1 MIKACRRRLYGIQ
14 KRWGI
19 SVVLFGLMFSCMTGC
34 GGGAS
39 TGAPTETPPSS
50 NQQLNSS
57 INHIIFMAQENR
69 GFDHYFGKLADY
81 WKANGYPAQAFDG
94 LPATASNPSF
104 DGLSTVNSFHLRTV
118 CVQNLSPGW
127 NESHTDWNVNNPVG
141 PWAGDGFV
149 HTAAHFSQ
157 NAVPPDAP
165 IFDLDGLRAM
175 GYYDGNDLN
184 YYYYMASNF
193 ATSDSWF
200 SPVMSRTQMNRL
212 YLLSGTSAGHVNP
225 PKTSLSNKTIFEAL
239 ESAGVSWKIY
249 ETDPGTAFIGN
260 FQPFASLHTAN
271 VRPLSEYYSD
281 LANGTLPAVAL
292 VEPGYA
298 SGLDE
303 HPGNGKSIQAGVQH
317 VHDIIKALM
326 QSSSW
331 KDSVFILTFDE
342 FGSFYDHVSPQP
354 ATHPDGIAP
363 IDLGPDDVCSIT
375 TGPNCDF
382 TYTGYRVPLLVVS
395 PFTRKNYVSHHT
407 ADFTA
412 ILKLIETRFQLPSLT
427 NRDAAQIDMTEF
439 FDFTNPPWMTPPSN
453 VPDQDQTGLCDY
465 HAVP

>member
-1 MIKACRRRLYGIQ
+1 VG
-14 KRWGI
+14 
-19 SVVLFGLMFSCMTGC
+19 LFGLVLLFAISTGC
-34 GGGAS
+34 GGLGGAS
-39 TGAPTETPPSS
+39 SGPPPT
-50 NQQLNSS
+50 NQQLNNSV
-57 INHIIFMAQENR
+57 NHIIFMAQENR
-69 GFDHYFGKLADY
+69 GFDHYFGKLPDY
-81 WKANGYPAQAFDG
+81 WKANGYPNQSFDG
-94 LPATASNPSF
+94 LPVNASNQAD
-104 DGLSTVNSFHLRTV
+104 DGTTVNSFHLRTV

-127 NESHTDWNVNNPVG
+127 NESHVIWNVNDPVS
-141 PWAGDGFV
+141 PTAALDGFV
-149 HTAAHFSQ
+149 HTAANFSR

-165 IFDLDGLRAM
+165 IFDQEGLRSM

-184 YYYYMASNF
+184 FYYFMASNF
-193 ATSDSWF
+193 ATSDRWF

-212 YLLSGTSAGHVNP
+212 YLFAATSAGYVNP
-225 PKTSLSNKTIFEAL
+225 PKVSLPNKTIFELL

-260 FQPFASLHTAN
+260 FQPFASQHTAN
-271 VRPLSEYYSD
+271 VAPLSQYYTD

-292 VEPGYA
+292 IEPGYA

-303 HPGNGKSIQAGVQH
+303 HPNQNIQAGAAH
-317 VHDIIKALM
+317 VHDIMKGLM

-342 FGSFYDHVSPQP
+342 FGSFYDHVPPQP

-363 IDLGPDDVCSIT
+363 IDLGANDVCSKV

-382 TYTGYRVPLLVVS
+382 VFTGYRIPLLVVS
-395 PFTRKNYVSHHT
+395 PFTKKNYVSHRT

-412 ILKLIETRFQLPSLT
+412 ILKLIETRFGLPSLT
-427 NRDAAQIDMTEF
+427 KRDAAQMDMTEF
-439 FDFTNPPWMTPPSN
+439 FDFSNPPWMTPPS
-453 VPDQDQTGLCDY
+453 VPDQDRNGLCDF

>member
-1 MIKACRRRLYGIQ
+1 MEHHMMKPCRWGLHGIQ
-14 KRWGI
+14 NRWGI
-19 SVVLFGLMFSCMTGC
+19 SVALFGLMFTFLTGC

-39 TGAPTETPPSS
+39 TGAANDSPPSS
-50 NQQLNSS
+50 NQQLNTS

-81 WKANGYPAQAFDG
+81 WQANGYPSQSFDG
-94 LPATASNPSF
+94 LPANASNPSF

-149 HTAAHFSQ
+149 HTAAH
-157 NAVPPDAP
+157 
-165 IFDLDGLRAM
+165 
-175 GYYDGNDLN
+175 
-184 YYYYMASNF
+184 
-193 ATSDSWF
+193 
-200 SPVMSRTQMNRL
+200 RL
-212 YLLSGTSAGHVNP
+212 YLLAATSAGHVNP
-225 PKTSLSNKTIFEAL
+225 PKTSLPNKTIFEAL
-239 ESAGVSWKIY
+239 ESAGISWKIY
-249 ETDPGTAFIGN
+249 ETDPNTAFIGN

-281 LANGTLPAVAL
+281 LANGTLPAVVM

-363 IDLGPDDVCSIT
+363 IDLTTGDVCSIT
-375 TGPNCDF
+375 TGANCDF
-382 TYTGYRVPLLVVS
+382 TYTGYRIPLLVVS
-395 PFTRKNYVSHHT
+395 PFTKKNYVSHST

-427 NRDAAQIDMTEF
+427 KRDAAQIDMTEF

-453 VPDQDQTGLCDY
+453 VPDQDQSGLCDY